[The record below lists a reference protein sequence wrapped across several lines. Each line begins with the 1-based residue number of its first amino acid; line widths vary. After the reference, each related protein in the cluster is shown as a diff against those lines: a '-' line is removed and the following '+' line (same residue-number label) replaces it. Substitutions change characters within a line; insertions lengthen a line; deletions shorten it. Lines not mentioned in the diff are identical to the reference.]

1 MFPVEAYDGQYVT
14 YLNDIF
20 LDLWTEKME
29 KQLKMPELRV
39 SSDKNM
45 GKGAEDVRARG

>member
-29 KQLKMPELRV
+29 KQLKMSELGA
-39 SSDKNM
+39 SYDKNR
-45 GKGAEDVRARG
+45 GKETGAVRPRG